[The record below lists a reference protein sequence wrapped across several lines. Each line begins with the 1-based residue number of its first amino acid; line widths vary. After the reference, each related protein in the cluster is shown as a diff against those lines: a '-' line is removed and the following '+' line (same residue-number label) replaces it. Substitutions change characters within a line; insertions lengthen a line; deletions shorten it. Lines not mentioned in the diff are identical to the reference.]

1 MGTNL
6 VVVLW
11 SWWFIFVAIE
21 FSERLSYFG
30 IATNMITYMTKVM
43 HQDLKTAADSVNIW
57 TGVTTVTPL
66 LGAFLADACTGRYF
80 MILFSALLY
89 VLVSPSINFSL
100 IIILISYSA
109 NIIELI
115 IFLNKSHVC
124 TQSNIYG
131 EIKVKLRK

>member
-1 MGTNL
+1 
-6 VVVLW
+6 
-11 SWWFIFVAIE
+11 
-21 FSERLSYFG
+21 
-30 IATNMITYMTKVM
+30 MITYMTKVM